1 MDADR
6 AARRGSSLA
15 IPFFSLFSLFCFFS
29 PPPSCWVFFVFCF
42 VFLPQGRPLES
53 TEKRPLAVFLINEN
67 AFFFSL
73 SLSVCVC
80 VEGADSNSEICFF
93 FHLFKL
99 FIGNKKKR
107 LFFGDST
114 PWLRRHYGPPSVIHQ
129 RLFDVLF
136 FVTVIAFFL
145 NKKFAE

>member
-1 MDADR
+1 MLIERPVVAPHW
-6 AARRGSSLA
+6 
-15 IPFFSLFSLFCFFS
+15 PFRFFRCF
-29 PPPSCWVFFVFCF
+29 PFFVFFRHLHRVGFSSFF
-42 VFLPQGRPLES
+42 VLFFLPQGRPLES